1 MFNDSNGFAS
11 TKSIL
16 TSVIL
21 SLAAAPLAYATE
33 SASSHYMPGAY
44 NDFFMNVQVD
54 PGVYFRDDLTYYS
67 ANISNATTLGRNI
80 ATDVDLELWTNTF
93 KLAYVSDLEILGGRY
108 GAGLFLPVVFDANI
122 SAGVESGP
130 FLRGRT
136 VSFET
141 QDNQGG
147 MGDIVVAPLSLTWK
161 WGDVSVNL
169 TEAVFM
175 PTGYYEAG
183 DLVNLG
189 RNHWSFDTV
198 AGLTWLHPT
207 RGHEVSFNVGFMSNT
222 ENDATQYQSGDEF
235 HMDYTVAQHFSEAF
249 GVGVTG
255 YYYYQLSGDESP
267 LLTQAAAVRNSVNTI
282 RTALGR
288 SALPEIGDFR
298 GEAAGVGPIVR
309 YSPKFGDKQV
319 HFIGKW
325 IHEFNVEN
333 RFKGE
338 IGMVSVALDF

>member
-1 MFNDSNGFAS
+1 MFDKIKFLAFSKPAAM
-11 TKSIL
+11 
-16 TSVIL
+16 SVVL
-21 SLAAAPLAYATE
+21 SLALLQGARAGE
-33 SASSHYMPGAY
+33 SASSHYFPGVY
-44 NDFFMNVQVD
+44 NDFFMNLQLD
-54 PGVYFRDDLTYYS
+54 PGFYFRDDLTYYS

-80 ATDVDLELWTNTF
+80 ATDVDLELWTTTF
-93 KLAYVSDLEILGGRY
+93 KLAYVTDVEIFGGRY

-147 MGDIVVAPLSLTWK
+147 MGDLVVAPLSLTWK

-169 TEAVFM
+169 SEAIFM
-175 PTGYYEAG
+175 PTGYYQAG

-189 RNHWSFDTV
+189 RNYWSFDTIG
-198 AGLTWLHPT
+198 GLTWLHPT
-207 RGHEVSFNVGFMSNT
+207 RGHEISFNVGFMSNT

-235 HMDYTVAQHFSEAF
+235 HLDYTVAQHFSEAF
-249 GVGVTG
+249 GIGVTG
-255 YYYYQLSGDESP
+255 YFYHQLTGDESP
-267 LLTQAAAVRNSVNTI
+267 LLTQAAAVRNRVNTI

-288 SALPEIGDFR
+288 SDLPEVGDFR
-298 GEAAGVGPIVR
+298 GESAGVGPIVR

-338 IGMVSVALDF
+338 IGMLSVAMDF